1 MTQNTTEQADASQ
14 IAAALP
20 SYEQTL
26 LELAQ
31 RDAQR
36 AIENPEEKAA
46 RSVALWMADQVAQRA
61 RQANLD
67 PSFARA
73 MQEQA
78 KRIREKVLAMP
89 RVK

>member
-1 MTQNTTEQADASQ
+1 MTQHTTEQADASE

-36 AIENPEEKAA
+36 AIEHPEEKAA
-46 RSVALWMADQVAQRA
+46 RSVALWMADQVADHSRRSHLEPA
-61 RQANLD
+61 
-67 PSFARA
+67 FARV

>member
-1 MTQNTTEQADASQ
+1 MAQPTTEQPDASQ

-46 RSVALWMADQVAQRA
+46 RSVALWMADQVADHSRRSHLEPA
-61 RQANLD
+61 
-67 PSFARA
+67 FARL
-73 MQEQA
+73 MQDHA
-78 KRIREKVLAMP
+78 KQIREKVLAMP
-89 RVK
+89 RAK

>member
-1 MTQNTTEQADASQ
+1 MTQHTTEPSDASQ

-36 AIENPEEKAA
+36 AIENPEERAA
-46 RSVALWMADQVAQRA
+46 RSVALWMADQVAEHA
-61 RQANLD
+61 RRANLD
-67 PSFARA
+67 PAFVRV
-73 MQEQA
+73 MQDQA
-78 KRIREKVLAMP
+78 KRIREQVLAMP
-89 RVK
+89 RAK